1 MSNFDLEKGY
11 IESFKDIEE
20 NTLINGKVIDISG
33 DTVFLDVGLKSEAKL
48 SISDFDVL
56 PKINDNVD
64 LFLTRM
70 EDRNGDPVVS
80 KKKADQLK
88 EKKEL
93 ITAYRKRE
101 NLEGTIINAKNNGF
115 QIKYKNIYGFI
126 PFPLFDFSKVENPS
140 SFVNKSIKFAVEKL
154 TFKDENKQ
162 QQQQKRPQNKFQN
175 NKNTKQ
181 NNSWQ
186 IDEEFIGNRKKVLN
200 EENKVLKLS
209 FLENK
214 EEGDIVEG
222 EVKTITSFGAFVD
235 LKGVEALLHIK
246 DISWSKISK
255 VEDALKIGDKLLVKI
270 LSIDKTNGKV
280 SVGLKQ
286 TQPEPW
292 TIFIKKHKEN
302 DIVIGTVTSLIS
314 YGVFVK
320 IIDGVEGLLHI
331 SDMSWTKNIR
341 NPSELVK
348 KGQQIEVKIVNI
360 DEENK
365 KINLSLKHLLTNP
378 WDKAEDKY
386 KVGSLFKGTVK
397 SIVAF
402 GLFLELE
409 EGIDALLHIDDISW
423 TETPKNL
430 HKDYKIGDVLNVVI
444 LQCDIKNSK
453 IRVGI
458 KQISE
463 DPWKKLADL
472 YKTGDTIE
480 CIVDSIDDNKGLY
493 VKVVDN
499 IYAYIPFNQI
509 GYGKIDEIKSKVAK
523 DFKNGDRTQAI
534 ITEFNSKKQFIKLSI
549 KEFIKKEENK
559 KVSEFLHGNEDD
571 KFTLGDMLRS
581 KNNN

>member
-1 MSNFDLEKGY
+1 MSDFDLEKGY

-20 NTLINGKVIDISG
+20 NSLISAKVVDISG
-33 DTVFLDVGLKSEAKL
+33 DTVFLDVSLKSEAKL
-48 SISDFDVL
+48 STSEFDVL
-56 PKINDNVD
+56 PKINDTIE
-64 LFLTRM
+64 LFLIRM

-88 EKKEL
+88 EKREL
-93 ITAYRKRE
+93 INTYKKRE
-101 NLEGTIINAKNNGF
+101 NLEGTITAVKNNGF
-115 QIKYKNIYGFI
+115 QVKYKNVYGFI
-126 PFPLFDFSKVENPS
+126 PFSLFDFSRIENPS
-140 SFVNKSIKFAVEKL
+140 KFLNTNVKFSIEKL
-154 TFKDENKQ
+154 ILKDGSRQ
-162 QQQQKRPQNKFQN
+162 QQQRRPQGKFQN
-175 NKNTKQ
+175 NKNAKQ
-181 NNSWQ
+181 NLAQ
-186 IDEEFIGNRKKVLN
+186 QVDEEFIANRKKVLN

-214 EEGDIVEG
+214 QEGDVVEG
-222 EVKTITSFGAFVD
+222 EVKTITAFGAFVD
-235 LKGVEALLHIK
+235 LRGVEALLHIK
-246 DISWSKISK
+246 DISWAKIAK
-255 VEDALKIGDKLLVKI
+255 VEDALKVGDKLSVKI

-286 TQPEPW
+286 TLAEPW
-292 TIFIKKHKEN
+292 TLFIEKYKEN
-302 DIVIGTVTSLIS
+302 DVVVGTVTSLVS

-331 SDMSWTKNIR
+331 SDMSWTKNVR
-341 NPSELVK
+341 NPSELLK

-365 KINLSLKHLLTNP
+365 KINLSLKHLLANP

-386 KVGSLFKGTVK
+386 KVGTLVKGTIK

-430 HKDYKIGDVLNVVI
+430 HKDYKVADSLDVII
-444 LQCDIKNSK
+444 LQCDTKNNKIK
-453 IRVGI
+453 VGI

-463 DPWKKLADL
+463 DPWKKLSDL
-472 YKTGDTIE
+472 YKTGDSIE
-480 CIVDSIDDNKGLY
+480 CTVESVDDNKGLY
-493 VKVVDN
+493 VKVTDN
-499 IYAYIPFNQI
+499 VYTYIPFNHI
-509 GYGKIDEIKSKVAK
+509 GYGKTEEIKAKAMK
-523 DFKNGDRTQAI
+523 DFKAGDKIQAI
-534 ITEFNSKKQFIKLSI
+534 LTEFNPRKQLIKLSI

-559 KVSEFLHGNEDD
+559 KVSEFLHGNEDE

-581 KNNN
+581 KNSDN